1 MAYLNI
7 NTKKTSKSKRGGFNP
22 FNAIHKTSR
31 DFKGD
36 KSGVAAIEFAFIAP
50 IMITIYFGLAEVA
63 SAIGVD
69 RRISHTASVMGD
81 LATQTAD
88 LPNVAVEEVFA
99 ASLRVLD
106 INDLNN
112 VTMELSSYEMD
123 NQNPPQPRLIGTA
136 TFNAGQTL
144 PPFDP
149 LNVDPR
155 ILNETSGVVVAR
167 IAYSYTPLKLRFTD
181 ANIELNETFLLKP
194 RKSTRVPIGSNPDI
208 PVNCSGTNL
217 ANLTCS

>member
-1 MAYLNI
+1 MTYFNSRTAD
-7 NTKKTSKSKRGGFNP
+7 SQSSQRKRFNP
-22 FNAIHKTSR
+22 LSALRKTSR
-31 DFKGD
+31 DFKSD

-50 IMITIYFGLAEVA
+50 IMIAIYFGLAEVA
-63 SAIGVD
+63 SAIAVD

-88 LPNVAVEEVFA
+88 LPNVDVEEVFA

-123 NQNPPQPRLIGTA
+123 DQNPPQPRLIGTA

-144 PPFDP
+144 PAFDP

-181 ANIELNETFLLKP
+181 ANIELKEIFLLKP
-194 RKSTRVPIGSNPDI
+194 RKSTRVPIGDNPDI

-217 ANLTCS
+217 VTCS